1 LNVYD
6 YRKAEEIKGKLS
18 QYIHIYSRS
27 DQELEFESSFIQSGF
42 VEIQSAI
49 DFVKIYVSLD
59 NNGYYYGI
67 LDFMTIAEP
76 MKNEFLSWLNSS
88 EQNND
93 ELTERLIKIANDKK

>member
-1 LNVYD
+1 
-6 YRKAEEIKGKLS
+6 
-18 QYIHIYSRS
+18 
-27 DQELEFESSFIQSGF
+27 
-42 VEIQSAI
+42 
-49 DFVKIYVSLD
+49 LD